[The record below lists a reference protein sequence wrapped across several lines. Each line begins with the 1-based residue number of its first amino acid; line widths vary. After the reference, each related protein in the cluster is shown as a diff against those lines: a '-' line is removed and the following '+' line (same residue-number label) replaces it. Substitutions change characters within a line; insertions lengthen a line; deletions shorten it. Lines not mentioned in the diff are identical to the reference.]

1 MTTEL
6 ELKQTEEK
14 IQETRNELNRLN
26 AVANDL
32 RVKLYYEKKGLKPRQ
47 PFMCKGKKIFKV
59 SCVSYR
65 YFHGFYLT
73 KKGELAAKPM
83 SIYFDDEIT
92 PLPIE

>member
-1 MTTEL
+1 MSTEL

-59 SCVSYR
+59 SCATYR
-65 YFHGFYLT
+65 FFNGFYLT
-73 KKGELAAKPM
+73 KKGELTAKPI
-83 SIYFDDEIT
+83 SFCIDDEIT

>member
-1 MTTEL
+1 MSTEL

-14 IQETRNELNRLN
+14 IQKTRNELNRLN

-32 RVKLYYEKKGLKPRQ
+32 RVKLFYEKKGLKPRQ
-47 PFMCKGKKIFKV
+47 PFMCKGKKIVKLYNGVFG
-59 SCVSYR
+59 
-65 YFHGFYLT
+65 YFNGFYIT
-73 KKGELAAKPM
+73 KKGEITEKPM

>member
-1 MTTEL
+1 MSTEL

-32 RVKLYYEKKGLKPRQ
+32 RVKLFYEKKGLKPRQ

-59 SCVSYR
+59 SCDSYHFF
-65 YFHGFYLT
+65 YGFYLT
-73 KKGELAAKPM
+73 KNGELTAKPI
-83 SIYFDDEIT
+83 SFCIDDVIT
-92 PLPIE
+92 PLSME